1 MTDIITAFETPVN
14 TEDLN
19 YIKTFCP
26 NEDHIDNTIFTAL
39 TTLNSKALKHF
50 HSPLNKTN
58 LQNLVLGV

>member
-39 TTLNSKALKHF
+39 TTLNSERL
-50 HSPLNKTN
+50 
-58 LQNLVLGV
+58 